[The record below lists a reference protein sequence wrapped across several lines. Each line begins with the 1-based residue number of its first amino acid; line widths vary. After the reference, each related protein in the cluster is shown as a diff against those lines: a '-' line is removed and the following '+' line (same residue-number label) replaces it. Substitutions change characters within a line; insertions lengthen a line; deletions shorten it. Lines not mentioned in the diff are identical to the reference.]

1 MPRLLTLAST
11 LMLFLFLAAPFT
23 ATAQLAD
30 KKALTLEAAKKI
42 AAAAEAEASKN
53 KWNVVI
59 AIVDDGGHLIYLQR
73 MDGTQTGSVDVA
85 IKKAQTAM
93 SFKRPTKVFEEAI
106 AGGRNALIALHG
118 ALPLEGGLPLM
129 SGGQQIGAIGVS
141 GVKSTEDGQIAKAGA
156 DAVGGLN

>member
-1 MPRLLTLAST
+1 MPTLRIFTST
-11 LMLFLFLAAPFT
+11 IMLCLFLAFPFT

-42 AAAAEAEASKN
+42 AAAAETEAAKN

-59 AIVDDGGHLIYLQR
+59 AIVDDGGHLVYLQR

-93 SFKRPTKVFEEAI
+93 SFKRPTKVFE
-106 AGGRNALIALHG
+106 
-118 ALPLEGGLPLM
+118 
-129 SGGQQIGAIGVS
+129 
-141 GVKSTEDGQIAKAGA
+141 
-156 DAVGGLN
+156 